1 MAEVNEKQILDK
13 LFSAAEEENVPKRK
27 VTIERIGLSFLI
39 AGLREGKLEK
49 LEKRFT
55 NITRVRGEEK
65 EKLDSKRFNR
75 ALVAE
80 ATKAIGGDENV
91 QFDHPQLLSKYK
103 ASGAE
108 SVVKKILLAGEI
120 AQLAD
125 VVLDLSGYYDQAE
138 EDDELK
144 NSFPDED

>member
-13 LFSAAEEENVPKRK
+13 LFSAGEEDSVPKRK
-27 VTIERIGLSFLI
+27 VTIDRIDLSFLMS
-39 AGLREGKLEK
+39 GLREGKIEQI
-49 LEKRFT
+49 EKRFT
-55 NITRVRGEEK
+55 TKTRVRGEER

-80 ATKAIGGDENV
+80 ATLAIGDDENV
-91 QFDHPQLLSKYK
+91 RFDHPQLLSKYK

-108 SVVKKILLAGEI
+108 QVVKKILLAGEV

-138 EDDELK
+138 TDDELK
-144 NSFPDED
+144 NSLPDED

>member
-13 LFSAAEEENVPKRK
+13 LFSAGEEDSVPKRK
-27 VTIERIGLSFLI
+27 VTMERIGLSFLMS
-39 AGLREGKLEK
+39 GLREGKIEQI
-49 LEKRFT
+49 EKRFT
-55 NITRVRGEEK
+55 TTKRVRGEDQS
-65 EKLDSKRFNR
+65 KLDDKRFNR

-80 ATKAIGGDENV
+80 ATRAIGDDEKIR
-91 QFDHPQLLSKYK
+91 FDHPQLLHKYK

-108 SVVKKILLAGEI
+108 AVVKKILLAGEI

-138 EDDELK
+138 EDEELK
-144 NSFPDED
+144 NSLPDED